1 MKQLATIANET
12 IEQIQF
18 FLGLDESAT
27 RNLVS
32 EIRREP
38 DVTEKC
44 AKLIH
49 LLVDRLSDLSI
60 QINSHEL
67 AIGQLYDDIRRRMP
81 VAPSDR
87 SKFLAWIP
95 RQMERYLELIQSFQD
110 RLRTCKER
118 TADEWPDPKLRKG
131 RKRSPER
138 HREADVTH
146 AGQKVATFSDDAQN
160 VALAEENESLKAELD
175 RLQSEFQKREGT
187 LRREQQKRE
196 QKFNRL
202 KSQLTE
208 YGNEL
213 LRKEQEMMESI
224 TPHDVQDGLHLQVKT
239 LSANL
244 TSSQSE
250 CESLRHELGAC
261 QADRDALKA
270 ENDTLHA
277 QVQFLMDRVKHMEGT
292 NHEKSSELEST
303 TADQC
308 RKDLMLRQ
316 KGIQLDQLVI
326 KARDFQAHCERLKGE
341 LDQMRKQNK
350 DLLHE
355 RIRLETE
362 LLKVRDEL
370 ARATSKLSAVEE
382 DGMTLQRF
390 GFALADAM
398 CQHFNPKNA
407 RTELQRLLA
416 VARAEHSELH
426 ETTRMQLDPVGA
438 FAVETGSAGQLAYYS
453 RFDELDREIAAL
465 HMSRSRT

>member
-12 IEQIQF
+12 ITQIQF
-18 FLGLDESAT
+18 FLGLDEGAT
-27 RNLVS
+27 RSLVA

-38 DVTEKC
+38 EVTEKC

-49 LLVDRLSDLSI
+49 LLVDRLSSLSI

-95 RQMERYLELIQSFQD
+95 RQMERCLESIQSFQD
-110 RLRTCKER
+110 RLRAYEEPL
-118 TADEWPDPKLRKG
+118 DQKLRKG
-131 RKRSPER
+131 RKCSPER
-138 HREADVTH
+138 LN
-146 AGQKVATFSDDAQN
+146 VATFSDNAQN
-160 VALAEENESLKAELD
+160 VALAEENENLKAELD
-175 RLQSEFQKREGT
+175 RLQSEFQKREGAFK
-187 LRREQQKRE
+187 REHQKRE
-196 QKFNRL
+196 HKFNRL
-202 KSQLTE
+202 KAQLTE

-213 LRKEQEMMESI
+213 LKKEQEMMESI
-224 TPHDVQDGLHLQVKT
+224 TPHDVHDSLHLQIKT
-239 LSANL
+239 LSADLN
-244 TSSQSE
+244 TSQSE
-250 CESLRHELGAC
+250 CDSLRHELGAC
-261 QADRDALKA
+261 QADLNALKT
-270 ENDTLHA
+270 ENDTLHT
-277 QVQFLMDRVKHMEGT
+277 QVRLLTDQVKLIQSD

-308 RKDLMLRQ
+308 RKDLMLRH
-316 KGIQLDQLVI
+316 KGMQVDQLVI
-326 KARDFQAHCERLKGE
+326 KVSDLQAHVERLKGE
-341 LDQMRKQNK
+341 LDQIRKQNK

-370 ARATSKLSAVEE
+370 ARTTGRLSAVDE

-398 CQHFNPKNA
+398 CQHFNPKNV
-407 RTELQRLLA
+407 RTELERLLA

-426 ETTRMQLDPVGA
+426 ETARVKLDPVGA
-438 FAVETGSAGQLAYYS
+438 FAVETGSRRQLAHYS

-465 HMSRSRT
+465 QMSRSRK